1 MLLDVV
7 FISNL
12 SLIYVYMYF
21 NCDYNFST
29 FTASKPE
36 KYILLRMLSSVTA
49 KWQVMGGL
57 LGVDS
62 NTIDG
67 LSYSNFADEVKM
79 SKMLQ
84 SWLDNEPTPATWG
97 NIISVVEGPLQKKT
111 LAYEMCKFLGI
122 ESGLLLFFYC
132 GNIHA
137 TIKKMLI
144 NLNNKLVMVV

>member
-1 MLLDVV
+1 
-7 FISNL
+7 
-12 SLIYVYMYF
+12 
-21 NCDYNFST
+21 
-29 FTASKPE
+29 
-36 KYILLRMLSSVTA
+36 MLSSVTA

-67 LSYSNFADEVKM
+67 LSFSNFADEVKM

-111 LAYEMCKFLGI
+111 LANEMYKFLGI
-122 ESGLLLFFYC
+122 ESGLLLFF
-132 GNIHA
+132 
-137 TIKKMLI
+137 L
-144 NLNNKLVMVV
+144 LW

>member
-1 MLLDVV
+1 
-7 FISNL
+7 
-12 SLIYVYMYF
+12 
-21 NCDYNFST
+21 
-29 FTASKPE
+29 
-36 KYILLRMLSSVTA
+36 MLSSVTA

-84 SWLDNEPTPATWG
+84 SWLDNEPTPTTWG

-111 LAYEMCKFLGI
+111 LANEMCKLLGI
-122 ESGLLLFFYC
+122 ESGLLLTFFYC

-144 NLNNKLVMVV
+144 KLNNKLVMVV